1 MARLNHWNLEVP
13 MMRVL
18 RRLFGNSWIMTMPHD
33 SSTWPN
39 SSRRWLYMLLLALQT
54 IGVVVF
60 YFKGLPLYREV
71 ASDPTAYIPKA
82 STWAWSL
89 PAIALIQV
97 GYWIPHRVGPST
109 PRFVNVVLGHVA
121 LFIGRLI
128 FLLPVAFFSFVF
140 INNKLENKMPF
151 SRYVLL
157 LAGLFSL
164 FCYSL
169 DLRRYGTALIGP
181 DKRTDAAS

>member
-1 MARLNHWNLEVP
+1 MPRDLGTEFH
-13 MMRVL
+13 
-18 RRLFGNSWIMTMPHD
+18 SWT
-33 SSTWPN
+33 N

-54 IGVVVF
+54 IGVGLF

-71 ASDPTAYIPKA
+71 ASDPTAYSPKA
-82 STWAWSL
+82 ATWGWSL
-89 PAIALIQV
+89 PAIVLIQV

-109 PRFVNVVLGHVA
+109 PRFVNIFLGHVV
-121 LFIGRLI
+121 LFLARLI

-140 INNKLENKMPF
+140 INNKLEDQMPL

-157 LAGLFSL
+157 LVRLFSL

-169 DLRRYGTALIGP
+169 DLRRYGTAMLGS
-181 DKRTDAAS
+181 DKRTDAAPTT